1 MIQTLILL
9 LLLDMVYI
17 SSIGY
22 SIFNRQIK
30 SIQGYEINLDKI
42 AAMLTY
48 VLLAIAL
55 YYFIIKDKRPVHEA
69 FLLGICIYGVYEL
82 TSKSL
87 LDKWN
92 WNTVFIDT
100 LWGGILFSL
109 ATFILYKLKL

>member
-1 MIQTLILL
+1 ML
-9 LLLDMVYI
+9 YI

-22 SIFNRQIK
+22 SVFNKQIT
-30 SIQGYEINLDKI
+30 SIQGYEIKLNKQ
-42 AAMLTY
+42 AAILCY
-48 VLLAIAL
+48 FLLAFGL
-55 YYFIIKDKRPVHEA
+55 YYFIIKDKRQIYEA

-92 WNTVFIDT
+92 WNTVMIDT

-109 ATFILYKLKL
+109 TTFILYKIEL